1 MIEGVIVVSTM
12 LVFLGLIQFTRQS
25 YGKKLDLQQQTR
37 STTMFFASHGC
48 EGDNGG
54 GGDAPSGSKEAENAA
69 GKSNVPNKAAAS
81 RHYNTASTSASDS
94 ASFQAIWDNNADGT
108 NRPMDLQ
115 KHTLTRS
122 LSAKSKVT
130 CNEKKYDNQW
140 TAWMQFGIDFVGRGF
155 GGLGD
160 LFQ

>member
-1 MIEGVIVVSTM
+1 
-12 LVFLGLIQFTRQS
+12 
-25 YGKKLDLQQQTR
+25 
-37 STTMFFASHGC
+37 
-48 EGDNGG
+48 
-54 GGDAPSGSKEAENAA
+54 
-69 GKSNVPNKAAAS
+69 
-81 RHYNTASTSASDS
+81 
-94 ASFQAIWDNNADGT
+94 
-108 NRPMDLQ
+108 MDLQ

-140 TAWMQFGIDFVGRGF
+140 TAWMQFGIDFVSRGF